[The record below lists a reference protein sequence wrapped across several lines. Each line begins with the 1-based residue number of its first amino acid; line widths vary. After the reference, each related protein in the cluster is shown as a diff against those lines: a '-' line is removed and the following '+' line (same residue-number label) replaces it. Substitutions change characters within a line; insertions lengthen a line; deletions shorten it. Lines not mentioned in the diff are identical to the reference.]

1 MTTILYS
8 YTCTYSA
15 VAVSFLNCSDELTRH
30 FVDTFGPLTL
40 TILKPLLLQ
49 LKPIL
54 AYFDV
59 TENSG
64 TAENSGTM
72 GETLFKKGFSDILSP
87 DGDVTGYPVSAKVC
101 VVLVYVVYD
110 IDLYYMYTYLH

>member
-1 MTTILYS
+1 MYS
-8 YTCTYSA
+8 S
-15 VAVSFLNCSDELTRH
+15 VAVSFLNCSDDLTRH

-54 AYFDV
+54 AYFGV

-64 TAENSGTM
+64 TAENSGAM
-72 GETLFKKGFSDILSP
+72 GEALFKKGFSDILSP

-101 VVLVYVVYD
+101 LYVLYD
-110 IDLYYMYTYLH
+110 TDLYHMYRYLYCVLIYALY

>member
-1 MTTILYS
+1 M
-8 YTCTYSA
+8 
-15 VAVSFLNCSDELTRH
+15 AVSFLNCSDELTRH

-59 TENSG
+59 S
-64 TAENSGTM
+64 ENSGTM

-87 DGDVTGYPVSAKVC
+87 DGDVTGYPVSAKVSE
-101 VVLVYVVYD
+101 VE
-110 IDLYYMYTYLH
+110 LY